1 MPLSTTGTSCR
12 RFPDDTGATTA
23 VEFAIVAPLLFA
35 IMFGIMGFGLQ
46 FATRIALTYA
56 ATEGGRAAVAGITD
70 TERTS
75 LARTAIANTLTAL
88 SPLVIPANATV
99 SVDLTDE
106 ASDQKIAIS
115 IAYSDTRFATLPF
128 VPDFTTL
135 NPVTVDYYVT
145 DPSG

>member
-1 MPLSTTGTSCR
+1 
-12 RFPDDTGATTA
+12 
-23 VEFAIVAPLLFA
+23 
-35 IMFGIMGFGLQ
+35 MFGIMGFGLQ

-106 ASDQKIAIS
+106 ASDQKIAIT